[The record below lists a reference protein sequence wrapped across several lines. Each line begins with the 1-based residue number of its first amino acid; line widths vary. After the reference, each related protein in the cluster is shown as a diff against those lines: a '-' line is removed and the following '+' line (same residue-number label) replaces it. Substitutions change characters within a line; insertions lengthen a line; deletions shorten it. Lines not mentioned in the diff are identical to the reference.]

1 MIFRLK
7 RKTFTW
13 NKDEGGTW
21 RFKPEHRDITFLPKE
36 EKKPLFSFGGKKKEE
51 PRQSIR
57 EEEYEEPESVRNNYE
72 EDEYDYKPSRN
83 HDNDEDFEGLFDSDR
98 GEDGLGDA
106 EDNSRDLI
114 NYDEDERR

>member
-36 EKKPLFSFGGKKKEE
+36 EKKPLFSFGGSKKKEE
-51 PRQSIR
+51 PESI
-57 EEEYEEPESVRNNYE
+57 RNNYE
-72 EDEYDYKPSRN
+72 EDDYDYKPSRN
-83 HDNDEDFEGLFDSDR
+83 HDNDEDFEGLFDSDK
-98 GEDGLGDA
+98 GEDDA